1 VCHDEGDDDREEI
14 MTTAQPGWTPAPR
27 AGIVPLHPLTFGTV
41 LGRSFVALRQNPRV
55 LLGFALSIQM
65 VTYLVLLVAVGGIA
79 FASFSRLA
87 TLPVSSPDYPDLFA
101 GATAITLISS
111 LVLGVA
117 SSALTVIVQG
127 VVVADVAHGVVAEKL
142 TVGALWRRI
151 RPAFWRLFGY
161 TLLASGAVLVAVA
174 VLAAAAFAL
183 GMLALAAGIIA
194 AIIFFLA
201 AIPLALWLTTR
212 LFLVTPVLV
221 LEGSGIFAA
230 IARSW
235 RLTRG
240 RFWRTL
246 ATWLVIMVGFYII
259 TQIVGVPLNL
269 FSGMFVGVLSPTGDP
284 DVTAFIGIFLLGLVL
299 QILTLLIQSI
309 ALVVNATAACLVYV
323 DARMRTEGLDLDL
336 QSYVDQRQ
344 MGAGV
349 ADPYRWH
356 IGRTVA
362 PQPAT
367 WPGAYAPPQAY
378 GYSPSPSYSP
388 PGADVPAPPTA
399 DVRPAPEQ
407 PAAGQPP
414 ASRPAPT
421 DWMPPQAGPEQ
432 R

>member
-1 VCHDEGDDDREEI
+1 

-55 LLGFALSIQM
+55 LLGFALGIQM
-65 VTYLVLLVAVGGIA
+65 GTYLVLLVAVGGIA

-87 TLPVSSPDYPDLFA
+87 TVPVSSPDFPDLFA
-101 GATAITLISS
+101 GATAITVISS
-111 LVLGVA
+111 LVLGIA

-174 VLAAAAFAL
+174 ILAAAAFAL
-183 GMLALAAGIIA
+183 GLLALAAGIIA
-194 AIIFFLA
+194 AVVLLLA
-201 AIPLALWLTTR
+201 AIPLAFWLTTR
-212 LFLVTPVLV
+212 LFLVTPILV
-221 LEGSGIFAA
+221 LEGSGVFAA

-246 ATWLVIMVGFYII
+246 ATWFVIQTGFQII
-259 TQIVGVPLNL
+259 TQIVVVPLNF

-284 DVTAFIGIFLLGLVL
+284 NVAAFIGTVGVGLVA
-299 QILTLLIQSI
+299 QMVSLLVQSI

-362 PQPAT
+362 PQPAGWPPQT
-367 WPGAYAPPQAY
+367 APWPGAYPAPQAY
-378 GYSPSPSYSP
+378 GYGAPPAYTP
-388 PGADVPAPPTA
+388 PGADAPAPAPSA
-399 DVRPAPEQ
+399 AERPA
-407 PAAGQPP
+407 GDQPP
-414 ASRPAPT
+414 AGTPAST
-421 DWMPPQAGPEQ
+421 DWAPPQAGPEQ

>member
-1 VCHDEGDDDREEI
+1 

-55 LLGFALSIQM
+55 LLGFALGMQM
-65 VTYLVLLVAVGGIA
+65 ATYLVLLVAVGGIA

-87 TLPVSSPDYPDLFA
+87 TVPVSSPDYPDLFA
-101 GATAITLISS
+101 GATAITVISS

-161 TLLASGAVLVAVA
+161 TLLSSGAVLVAVA

-183 GMLALAAGIIA
+183 GLLALAAGIVA
-194 AIIFFLA
+194 AVLLFLA
-201 AIPLALWLTTR
+201 AIPLSLWLTTR
-212 LFLVTPVLV
+212 LFLVTPILV
-221 LEGSGIFAA
+221 LEGSGVFAA

-259 TQIVGVPLNL
+259 TQIIGVPLNL
-269 FSGMFVGVLSPTGDP
+269 FSGMFIGVLSPTGDP
-284 DVTAFIGIFLLGLVL
+284 DVAAFFSVFLLGLVI
-299 QILTLLIQSI
+299 QILTLLMQSI

-356 IGRTVA
+356 IGRTAA
-362 PQPAT
+362 PQPASWPPQT
-367 WPGAYAPPQAY
+367 APWPGAYPAPETFGYGAPPAY
-378 GYSPSPSYSP
+378 TP
-388 PGADVPAPPTA
+388 PAYTPPEPDASAPPTGST
-399 DVRPAPEQ
+399 Q
-407 PAAGQPP
+407 PAAD
-414 ASRPAPT
+414 RPADEPTTPTAT
-421 DWMPPQAGPEQ
+421 DWAPPQAGPE
-432 R
+432 RR

>member
-1 VCHDEGDDDREEI
+1 

-55 LLGFALSIQM
+55 LLGFALGIQM
-65 VTYLVLLVAVGGIA
+65 ATYLVLLVTVGGIA

-87 TLPVSSPDYPDLFA
+87 TVPVSSPDYPDLFA
-101 GATAITLISS
+101 GATAITVISS
-111 LVLGVA
+111 LVLGIA

-127 VVVADVAHGVVAEKL
+127 VVVAEVAHGVVAEKL
-142 TVGALWRRI
+142 TVGALWRRV

-161 TLLASGAVLVAVA
+161 TLLSSGAVLVAVA

-183 GMLALAAGIIA
+183 GLLALAAGIVA
-194 AIIFFLA
+194 AVLFVLA
-201 AIPLALWLTTR
+201 AIPLSLWLTTR

-221 LEGSGIFAA
+221 LEGSGVFAA

-259 TQIVGVPLNL
+259 TQIIGVPLNL
-269 FSGMFVGVLSPTGDP
+269 FSGMFIGVLSPTGDP
-284 DVTAFIGIFLLGLVL
+284 DVAGFIGIFLLGFVI
-299 QILTLLIQSI
+299 QILTLLVQSI

-362 PQPAT
+362 PQPAAWPPQPAP
-367 WPGAYAPPQAY
+367 WPGGYPAPPGY
-378 GYSPSPSYSP
+378 GYSSPPEYTP
-388 PGADVPAPPTA
+388 PGADAPAPPSAPAQAAA
-399 DVRPAPEQ
+399 DRPA
-407 PAAGQPP
+407 GDQPP
-414 ASRPAPT
+414 ADTPAAT
-421 DWMPPQAGPEQ
+421 EWAAPQAGPEQ

>member
-1 VCHDEGDDDREEI
+1 

-55 LLGFALSIQM
+55 LLGFALGIQM

-87 TLPVSSPDYPDLFA
+87 TVPVSSPDYPDLFA
-101 GATAITLISS
+101 GATAITVISS
-111 LVLGVA
+111 LVLGIA

-142 TVGALWRRI
+142 TLGALWRRI

-174 VLAAAAFAL
+174 ILAAAAFAL
-183 GMLALAAGIIA
+183 GLLALAAGIIA
-194 AIIFFLA
+194 AVLFVLA
-201 AIPLALWLTTR
+201 AIPLAFWLTTR
-212 LFLVTPVLV
+212 LYLVTPVLV
-221 LEGSGIFAA
+221 LEGSGVFAA

-246 ATWLVIMVGFYII
+246 ATWFVIQTGFQII
-259 TQIVGVPLNL
+259 TQIVVVPLNF

-284 DVTAFIGIFLLGLVL
+284 NVTAVVGTVGVSLFVQMVSLLV
-299 QILTLLIQSI
+299 QSI

-356 IGRTVA
+356 VGRTVA
-362 PQPAT
+362 PQPAA
-367 WPGAYAPPQAY
+367 WPPPPAPWPVGYPAPPAY
-378 GYSPSPSYSP
+378 GYSPPPAYTP
-388 PGADVPAPPTA
+388 PGADASAPPTP
-399 DVRPAPEQ
+399 DVPPV
-407 PAAGQPP
+407 AGQPGKEPP
-414 ASRPAPT
+414 AGPPAAT
-421 DWMPPQAGPEQ
+421 DWAPPQAGPEQ

>member
-1 VCHDEGDDDREEI
+1 
-14 MTTAQPGWTPAPR
+14 MTTAQPGWMPAPR

-55 LLGFALSIQM
+55 LLGFALGMQM
-65 VTYLVLLVAVGGIA
+65 ATYLVLLVAVGGIA

-87 TLPVSSPDYPDLFA
+87 TVPVSSPDYPDLFA
-101 GATAITLISS
+101 GATAITVISS
-111 LVLGVA
+111 LVLGIA

-127 VVVADVAHGVVAEKL
+127 VVVAEVAHGVVAEKL

-174 VLAAAAFAL
+174 IAAAAAFAL
-183 GMLALAAGIIA
+183 GVLALAAGIVV
-194 AIIFFLA
+194 AILFVLA
-201 AIPLALWLTTR
+201 AIPLAFWLTTR

-221 LEGSGIFAA
+221 LEGAGVFAA

-246 ATWLVIMVGFYII
+246 ATWFVIQTGFGII
-259 TQIVGVPLNL
+259 TQIVVVPLNF

-284 DVTAFIGIFLLGLVL
+284 DVAAVIGTVGVGLVV
-299 QILTLLIQSI
+299 QMVSLLVQSI

-362 PQPAT
+362 PQPAAWPPQPAP
-367 WPGAYAPPQAY
+367 WPGGYPAPPGH
-378 GYSPSPSYSP
+378 GYSPPPEYTP
-388 PGADVPAPPTA
+388 PGADAPAPTA
-399 DVRPAPEQ
+399 ASAQTAADRPA
-407 PAAGQPP
+407 GDQPP
-414 ASRPAPT
+414 ADTPVAT
-421 DWMPPQAGPEQ
+421 EWAPPQAGPEQ

>member
-1 VCHDEGDDDREEI
+1 MV
-14 MTTAQPGWTPAPR
+14 TAQPGWMPAPR

-41 LGRSFVALRQNPRV
+41 LGRSFVALRTNPRV
-55 LLGFALSIQM
+55 LLGFALGMQM

-87 TLPVSSPDYPDLFA
+87 TVPVSSPDYPDLFA
-101 GATAITLISS
+101 GATAITAISS

-117 SSALTVIVQG
+117 GSALTVIVQG
-127 VVVADVAHGVVAEKL
+127 VVVAEVAHGVVAEKL
-142 TVGALWRRI
+142 TVGALWRRM

-161 TLLASGAVLVAVA
+161 TLLSSGAVLAA
-174 VLAAAAFAL
+174 VLILGAAAFAL
-183 GMLALAAGIIA
+183 GLLALPAGIVA
-194 AIIFFLA
+194 AVLFALA
-201 AIPLALWLTTR
+201 AIPLAFWLTTR

-221 LEGSGIFAA
+221 LEGSGVFAA

-246 ATWLVIMVGFYII
+246 ATWFVIQAGFSII
-259 TQIVGVPLNL
+259 TQIVVVPLNL

-284 DVTAFIGIFLLGLVL
+284 EVTAIIGTLGVGVLVQVVSLLV
-299 QILTLLIQSI
+299 QSI

-336 QSYVDQRQ
+336 QSYLDQRQ

-356 IGRTVA
+356 IGRTVTPA
-362 PQPAT
+362 PAPWPAQPAP
-367 WPGAYAPPQAY
+367 WPGAYPSPETSVEAPPPY
-378 GYSPSPSYSP
+378 TPP
-388 PGADVPAPPTA
+388 PGAAPTDPSRGESSPTA
-399 DVRPAPEQ
+399 DRAPL
-407 PAAGQPP
+407 PP
-414 ASRPAPT
+414 PAPT
-421 DWMPPQAGPEQ
+421 NWAPPQAGPDQ

>member
-1 VCHDEGDDDREEI
+1 

-55 LLGFALSIQM
+55 LLGFALGIQ
-65 VTYLVLLVAVGGIA
+65 VATYLVLLVAVGGIA

-87 TLPVSSPDYPDLFA
+87 TVPVSSPDYPDLFA
-101 GATAITLISS
+101 GATAITVISS
-111 LVLGVA
+111 LVLGIA

-127 VVVADVAHGVVAEKL
+127 VVVAEVAHGVVAEKL
-142 TVGALWRRI
+142 TVGALWQRV

-161 TLLASGAVLVAVA
+161 TLLSSGAVLVAVA
-174 VLAAAAFAL
+174 IAAAAAFAL
-183 GMLALAAGIIA
+183 GMLALAAGIVVA
-194 AIIFFLA
+194 VLFVLA
-201 AIPLALWLTTR
+201 AIPLAFWLTTR

-221 LEGSGIFAA
+221 LEGAGVFAA

-246 ATWLVIMVGFYII
+246 ATWFVIQTGFGII
-259 TQIVGVPLNL
+259 TQLVVVPLNF

-284 DVTAFIGIFLLGLVL
+284 NVAAVIGTVGVGLVV
-299 QILTLLIQSI
+299 QMVSLLVQSI

-344 MGAGV
+344 TGAGV

-362 PQPAT
+362 PQTAAWQPQST
-367 WPGAYAPPQAY
+367 PWPGGYPAPPAY
-378 GYSPSPSYSP
+378 GYGPPSGSE
-388 PGADVPAPPTA
+388 APAPPA
-399 DVRPAPEQ
+399 SDAQ
-407 PAAGQPP
+407 PVAGQPAHEPP
-414 ASRPAPT
+414 AAPPAAT
-421 DWMPPQAGPEQ
+421 DWAPPQAGPEQ